1 MYCALSRVWTAQSVR
16 KFQSDFPT
24 QDEEK
29 RRQSQACSAV
39 QSPFRI
45 YDYPSRPWDALRD
58 QDFQWSVPNGWNHR
72 LSRFALTIHHPPP
85 TLPVIKGKLSSSYSL
100 FIAVNS
106 PRFSNFDVFALAST
120 LLQRVPTSWLW
131 DLHRK
136 YNTTVLRT
144 QELRQ
149 YRKNGEEMIGKKR
162 KGKGR

>member
-1 MYCALSRVWTAQSVR
+1 MQTARRVR

-29 RRQSQACSAV
+29 RRQSQACTAAV

-58 QDFQWSVPNGWNHR
+58 QDFQWSVPNGWNYRPSR
-72 LSRFALTIHHPPP
+72 LALTIHRPPSTP
-85 TLPVIKGKLSSSYSL
+85 LVIRGKRLSSYSL
-100 FIAVNS
+100 FTAVNS

-120 LLQRVPTSWLW
+120 LIQRILSSTPRLR
-131 DLHRK
+131 DLRWK

-144 QELRQ
+144 QRLHQ
-149 YRKNGEEMIGKKR
+149 YRKNGEEMIGKERRGRGR
-162 KGKGR
+162 KG